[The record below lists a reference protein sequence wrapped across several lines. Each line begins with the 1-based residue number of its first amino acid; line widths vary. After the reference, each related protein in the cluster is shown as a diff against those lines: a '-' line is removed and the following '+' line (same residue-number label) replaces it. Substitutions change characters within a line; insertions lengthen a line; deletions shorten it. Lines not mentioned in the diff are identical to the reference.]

1 MNLKAGSFV
10 RSFAPSPLRDFL
22 TTTTSA
28 DFSSFV
34 VTALSLRAVLH
45 LDSTSMRP
53 PRRRCDN
60 FPPVQPSDL
69 LLRHFG
75 NLDFMLFWTLIH
87 TNSLISASMFV
98 GPGFCPQ
105 VFSLHPASFRC
116 HLAVTSLPSAS
127 ALLSVATTAQRTFTA

>member
-28 DFSSFV
+28 DFSPFV
-34 VTALSLRAVLH
+34 VTALSLRDVLH

-69 LLRHFG
+69 LLHHVRQLGFRVVWDTHPDLQPYIRFHVR
-75 NLDFMLFWTLIH
+75 W
-87 TNSLISASMFV
+87 
-98 GPGFCPQ
+98 PGILPTG
-105 VFSLHPASFRC
+105 FSPHPASFRC
-116 HLAVTSLPSAS
+116 HLAMTSLPSAS